1 MSRRAGRKRK
11 LGIARQKNGQPSRV
25 TAVIRENTKE
35 TVIGARIRQYGLT
48 AANADTELAGYAIG
62 RMALAGRFGVDY
74 QPSLDVILDYVTAAA
89 DYMRIKWPS
98 ASMPKAMDYMAGR
111 GTSLNPEPSLKTVER
126 IERRYWDLSRK
137 MEKADAEYRMW
148 FHEAAFHDRLCGE
161 HAEEAVIICVKVLQG
176 A

>member
-1 MSRRAGRKRK
+1 MTRRAGRKRK
-11 LGIARQKNGQPSRV
+11 ASIKRQPNGQPARV

-35 TVIGARIRQYGLT
+35 TVIGARVRQYGLS

-62 RMALAGRFGVDY
+62 RMALAGHFGKEY
-74 QPSLDVILDYVTAAA
+74 QPSLDAVLDYVTATA
-89 DYMRIKWPS
+89 DYMRMKWPS
-98 ASMPKAMDYMAGR
+98 APMPKAMDYMAGR

-126 IERRYWDLSRK
+126 IERRYWDLSVRLGN
-137 MEKADAEYRMW
+137 ASAESRMW

-161 HAEEAVIICVKVLQG
+161 RAEQSVIICVKVLMG

>member
-1 MSRRAGRKRK
+1 MTRRAGRKRK
-11 LGIARQKNGQPSRV
+11 TGIKRQPNGQPSRV

-35 TVIGARIRQYGLT
+35 TVIGARIRQYGLS

-62 RMALAGRFGVDY
+62 RMALAGHFGKDY
-74 QPSLDVILDYVTAAA
+74 QPSLDVVLDYVSATA

-98 ASMPKAMDYMAGR
+98 SSMPKAMDYMAGR
-111 GTSLNPEPSLKTVER
+111 GTSLAAEPSLKTVER
-126 IERRYWDLSRK
+126 IERRYWDLSAK
-137 MEKADAEYRMW
+137 LSAASAESRMW

-161 HAEEAVIICVKVLQG
+161 RAEQSVVICVKVLMS

>member
-11 LGIARQKNGQPSRV
+11 LGITRQKNGQPSRV
-25 TAVIRENTKE
+25 TAIIRENTKE
-35 TVIGARIRQYGLT
+35 TVIGARMRQYGLS

-62 RMALAGRFGVDY
+62 RMALAGHFGRDY
-74 QPSLDVILDYVTAAA
+74 QPSLDTILDYVTAVA

-98 ASMPKAMDYMAGR
+98 APMPKAMDYMAGR
-111 GTSLNPEPSLKTVER
+111 GTSLAAEPSLKTVER

-137 MEKADAEYRMW
+137 LEKADAEYRMW

-161 HAEEAVIICVKVLQG
+161 RAEQAVIICVKVLRG
-176 A
+176 V